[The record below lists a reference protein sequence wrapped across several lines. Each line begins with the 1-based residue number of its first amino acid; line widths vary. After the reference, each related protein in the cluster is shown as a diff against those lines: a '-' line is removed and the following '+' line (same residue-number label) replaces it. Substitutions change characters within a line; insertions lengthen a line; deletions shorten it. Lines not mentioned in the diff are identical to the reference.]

1 MVLLI
6 LLELFSIFLQLTLI
20 KPFLMITENDK
31 LSDAISRNIDLLP
44 IIHRLGLSQ
53 NMGERNIREVCQLK
67 LKNVNFIL
75 GILNTYSTV
84 DYLPKPDDLD
94 LKALIDFLTLTHNY
108 HKQVTIPRLYGYIEQ
123 LKQQMPDEKLLHI
136 VEEYLNQY
144 IKKLL
149 HHIDFEEQDIFPLVN
164 KRKGTDEKSVNI
176 RKLFRQHTNV
186 ENEISDLKTI
196 IIRHI
201 PQNVNMDLINDLLH
215 ALSHFEKEQLDHAR
229 FEDKILIPKLLVLL
243 AD

>member
-1 MVLLI
+1 
-6 LLELFSIFLQLTLI
+6 
-20 KPFLMITENDK
+20 MITGYDK
-31 LSDAISRNIDLLP
+31 LSDVVSNNIDLLP
-44 IIHRLGLSQ
+44 IIHRLGLSP
-53 NMGERNIREVCQLK
+53 NIGERSIREVCLRNFK
-67 LKNVNFIL
+67 DVNFIL
-75 GILNTYSTV
+75 GILNTYSSAV
-84 DYLPKPDDLD
+84 YLPKPDVIE
-94 LKALIDFLTLTHNY
+94 LKPLIDFLTLTHNY
-108 HKQVTIPRLYGYIEQ
+108 HKHVTIPRLYGIIVQ

-149 HHIDFEEQDIFPLVN
+149 QHIDFEEHDIFPLVN
-164 KRKGTDEKSVNI
+164 IGNSGDRKAVNI
-176 RKLFRQHTNV
+176 KKLFKQHTNV

-229 FEDKILIPKLLVLL
+229 FEDKILIPKLLVLM
-243 AD
+243 AG

>member
-1 MVLLI
+1 
-6 LLELFSIFLQLTLI
+6 
-20 KPFLMITENDK
+20 MITENDK
-31 LSDAISRNIDLLP
+31 LSDVVSRNIDLLP

-53 NMGERNIREVCQLK
+53 NMGERNICEVCRQNMK
-67 LKNVNFIL
+67 DVNFIL
-75 GILNTYSTV
+75 GILNTYSSA
-84 DYLPKPDDLD
+84 DYLPKPDDLE
-94 LKALIDFLTLTHNY
+94 LKSLIDFLTLTHNY
-108 HKQVTIPRLYGYIEQ
+108 HKKVTIPRLYGFIVQ
-123 LKQQMPDEKLLHI
+123 LKQQMPNEKLLLI
-136 VEEYLNQY
+136 VEKYLNQY

-149 HHIDFEEQDIFPLVN
+149 QHIDFEEQDIFPLVN
-164 KRKGTDEKSVNI
+164 KRKSDDEKSVNI
-176 RKLFRQHTNV
+176 NKLFRQHTNV

-229 FEDKILIPKLLVLL
+229 FEDKILIPKLLVLM